1 MYNFLFFVVFTLV
14 LLLLIC
20 WQTYLSLLFVAQK
33 VAKRH
38 STDKII
44 AFSELRLRSF
54 TICKLQA
61 CIVLTCTN
69 FHPLLCSGILVNQ
82 NILRSAFVCRQLSL
96 ESHGSVKFGHTLCV
110 RKFASLFRVFLQP
123 LPVILTVLYF
133 WKISFAMVI
142 ANLCN
147 IFF

>member
-1 MYNFLFFVVFTLV
+1 MYNFVFFVVFTII

-20 WQTYLSLLFVAQK
+20 WRLFLSLLFVAQK

-54 TICKLQA
+54 TICKLS
-61 CIVLTCTN
+61 LHSTHLHELSLSSLLRN
-69 FHPLLCSGILVNQ
+69 FAKQ

-96 ESHGSVKFGHTLCV
+96 ERHGSVKFGHTLCA
-110 RKFASLFRVFLQP
+110 RKFASLFRVFLRP

-133 WKISFAMVI
+133 
-142 ANLCN
+142 
-147 IFF
+147 